1 MQQTFRHGRRA
12 IARQRKSPDNR
23 SVRAAAAAAAR
34 YNKRHQTGDLA
45 LIPPEKECP
54 KPSVTY
60 SLLISESVYQ
70 LVVAIERLI
79 RWFCKAV
86 LPGCKRFYWCLRW

>member
-1 MQQTFRHGRRA
+1 MQQAFRHGRRA

-23 SVRAAAAAAAR
+23 RIRAAAAAAAR
-34 YNKRHQTGDLA
+34 YNQRHQTGDLA
-45 LIPPEKECP
+45 LRPPEKECP

-60 SLLISESVYQ
+60 SLLISESVYK

>member
-1 MQQTFRHGRRA
+1 MR
-12 IARQRKSPDNR
+12 
-23 SVRAAAAAAAR
+23 
-34 YNKRHQTGDLA
+34 
-45 LIPPEKECP
+45 PPEKECP

-60 SLLISESVYQ
+60 SLLISESVYK